1 MEEENES
8 KSRPGFYHGPVKGL
22 GVAIILIGV
31 ICIGMGITSLTIA
44 LGSVCKYRNYY
55 YDEYDTRRNHEST
68 PAPYVHMCNYYATYS
83 SPGIWS
89 GLMFIASGIIGI
101 LAAKRKTTCF
111 IAVMMILS
119 ILNVLV
125 ASGAI
130 TVAVFSMFDKDYN
143 QINSYPTVLYILNAC
158 TGLFCFVSVIVSWIT
173 FGFGCR
179 AVCCDGRKKCPSFGQ
194 NVQYQPLSN
203 PIMMSSTSQLGGN
216 DLQGDV
222 PPLPEFPQTN
232 MQPIYLVQGNQV
244 IGILPQNPSQM
255 TMGLAPGYSP
265 PQMKQI

>member
-1 MEEENES
+1 MEEENQS

-55 YDEYDTRRNHEST
+55 YDEYDTRRNHETT

-119 ILNVLV
+119 ILNILV

-130 TVAVFSMFDKDYN
+130 TVAVFSMFDKDY
-143 QINSYPTVLYILNAC
+143 
-158 TGLFCFVSVIVSWIT
+158 
-173 FGFGCR
+173 
-179 AVCCDGRKKCPSFGQ
+179 Q